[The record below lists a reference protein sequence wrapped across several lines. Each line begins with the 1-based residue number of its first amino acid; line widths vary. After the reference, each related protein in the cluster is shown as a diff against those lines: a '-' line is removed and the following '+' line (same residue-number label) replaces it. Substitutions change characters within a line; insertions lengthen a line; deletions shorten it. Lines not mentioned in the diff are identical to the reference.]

1 MGSPRALAP
10 ARSTRRASATGS
22 ASNEGTDMTA
32 AFLRL
37 TCKQAHRVITE
48 AMDRDLQVMEDVKV
62 RLHLRRCPGCAGFV
76 KQMDLMRSAMRRV
89 GR

>member
-1 MGSPRALAP
+1 MKS
-10 ARSTRRASATGS
+10 
-22 ASNEGTDMTA
+22 

-37 TCKQAHRVITE
+37 TCKQAHRVIAE

-62 RLHLRRCPGCAGFV
+62 RLHVRKCPCCAEFS
-76 KQMDLMRSAMRRV
+76 KQMELMRAAMQRI